1 MDSSTV
7 QYGLGT
13 LVNHYAERDNPHG
26 AMVAPIFQTS
36 TFGFTDVDSGAEI
49 FEGKSPGYIYGRLGN
64 PNEQQFASK
73 VAMLEAIDIARK
85 QPQADLGSLAAGKT
99 FASGMSA
106 ITTTILARVRSGETI
121 IAQESLYS
129 STFNF
134 LEDIATRAGIKLVWV
149 KGTSVASWE
158 TAFRDHP
165 DAVLAYA
172 ETPANPTMD
181 VVPLETVAGLAHQR
195 RCWLMVDNT
204 FATPYCQR
212 PLTLGA
218 DIVVHSATKYLSG
231 HGIVIAGVVV
241 SSHVDFIQDDLQHFR
256 KTLGG
261 SLSPFDAWLANIGLK
276 TFELRMQRHCENAF
290 RVARYL
296 QDHPK
301 VAKVHYPGLETHPG
315 HAIANQQMH
324 AYSGMLSF
332 ELKGGLGA
340 GKRMMDRVG
349 LVRLA
354 VSLGNVESLIQHPAS
369 MTHSNVP
376 REERLKTGISD
387 GLVRFSVGI
396 ENVDD
401 ILADLGQA
409 LDQVGQ

>member
-1 MDSSTV
+1 MDNSTS
-7 QYGLGT
+7 QYGLST
-13 LVNHYAERDNPHG
+13 LVNHYTERDNPHG

-36 TFGFTDVDSGAEI
+36 TFGFKDVDSGAEI
-49 FEGKSPGYIYGRLGN
+49 FEGRSPGYNYGRLSN
-64 PNEQQFASK
+64 PNAQQFASK
-73 VAMLEAIDIARK
+73 IALLEAIDIARK
-85 QPQADLGSLAAGKT
+85 RPQADLENLAAGKT

-134 LEDIATRAGIKLVWV
+134 LEDIATRSGIKLVWV
-149 KGTSVASWE
+149 KGTSASSWE

-181 VVPLETVAGLAHQR
+181 VIPLANVADLAHQR

-218 DIVVHSATKYLSG
+218 DLVVHSATKYLSG
-231 HGIVIAGVVV
+231 HGVVIAGVVV
-241 SSHVDFIQDDLQHFR
+241 SPHIDFIQGDLQYFR

-276 TFELRMQRHCENAF
+276 TFELRMGRHCQNALQ
-290 RVARYL
+290 VARYL

-301 VAKVHYPGLETHPG
+301 VAIVHYPGLETHPG
-315 HAIANQQMH
+315 HTIARQQMH

-340 GKRMMDRVG
+340 GKRLMNRVR

-369 MTHSNVP
+369 MTHSIVP

-387 GLVRFSVGI
+387 GLVRFSVGVENI
-396 ENVDD
+396 ED

-409 LDQVGQ
+409 LDQVDQ